1 MNTQIKTAF
10 GLYFLVG
17 LLLAAFGVVYLLRTQ
32 FMPYH
37 AVAAG
42 MPWADVPAGFKVV
55 ILGLI
60 KAIGGTTLALAVA
73 WYVVLFVP
81 FRQGKNWAI
90 FAMPL
95 LGLLQSAAAFYS
107 MNYVAMRTLAEPPV
121 WAPGVGVLLTLVAFA
136 LSLYGTRHN
145 EYSKSLRVG

>member
-1 MNTQIKTAF
+1 MNVQMKTAF
-10 GLYFLVG
+10 WLYFLVG
-17 LLLAAFGVVYLLRTQ
+17 LLLVAFGVVYLLRTR

-42 MPWADVPAGFKVV
+42 MPWADVPPNFKVV

-73 WYVVLFVP
+73 WYVLLFVP
-81 FRQGKNWAI
+81 FQQGVRWAI
-90 FAMPL
+90 IALPL

-107 MNYVAMRTLAEPPV
+107 MNYVALRTQAQPPL
-121 WAPGVGVLLTLVAFA
+121 WAPGVGVLLTIIAFV
-136 LSLYGTRHN
+136 LSLYGAR
-145 EYSKSLRVG
+145 R